1 MANNEEKV
9 EETKKVEE
17 TVVADGAK
25 KDDTNQKRLDA
36 LNARKAQLQSEYER
50 VAQSAQNTRN
60 TIEDLNNRL
69 TRQNEA
75 LNIFNAKMVQME
87 DEYSAINA
95 EINSLTESK

>member
-1 MANNEEKV
+1 MANNE
-9 EETKKVEE
+9 KKVEE

-25 KDDTNQKRLDA
+25 KDDANQKRLDA
-36 LNARKAQLQSEYER
+36 LNARKAQLQSDYER

-60 TIEDLNNRL
+60 TIEDLSNRL

-75 LNIFNAKMVQME
+75 LNIFSAKMVQME

>member
-1 MANNEEKV
+1 MANNE
-9 EETKKVEE
+9 KKVEE

-25 KDDTNQKRLDA
+25 KDDANQKRLDA
-36 LNARKAQLQSEYER
+36 LNARKAQLQSDYER

-75 LNIFNAKMVQME
+75 LNIFSAKMVQME